1 MDLKLKKAF
10 VTNDK
15 PDTLS
20 VFMCDRKHNQ
30 KYMKEKPP
38 VLPYTQKKFVECN
51 CCKKAIDLNKG
62 FYHCVICKQDHC
74 VMCAKHRLAK

>member
-1 MDLKLKKAF
+1 
-10 VTNDK
+10 
-15 PDTLS
+15 
-20 VFMCDRKHNQ
+20 
-30 KYMKEKPP
+30 MKEKPP
-38 VLPYTQKKFVECN
+38 VAPYTQKKFVECS